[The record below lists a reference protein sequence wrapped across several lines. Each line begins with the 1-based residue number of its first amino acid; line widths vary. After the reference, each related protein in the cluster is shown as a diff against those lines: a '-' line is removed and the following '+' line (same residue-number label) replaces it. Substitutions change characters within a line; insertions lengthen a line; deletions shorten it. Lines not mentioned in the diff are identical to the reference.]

1 VSDGQ
6 KFWLA
11 NVRCDGDVGGEVEVD
26 WQWHKFVEVEQV
38 CVGDHWDVKKEH
50 EFFGHRVV
58 EV

>member
-1 VSDGQ
+1 MAKRFGWPMSGVMEM
-6 KFWLA
+6 LA
-11 NVRCDGDVGGEVEVD
+11 EKLKWIGK
-26 WQWHKFVEVEQV
+26 WHKFVEVEQV